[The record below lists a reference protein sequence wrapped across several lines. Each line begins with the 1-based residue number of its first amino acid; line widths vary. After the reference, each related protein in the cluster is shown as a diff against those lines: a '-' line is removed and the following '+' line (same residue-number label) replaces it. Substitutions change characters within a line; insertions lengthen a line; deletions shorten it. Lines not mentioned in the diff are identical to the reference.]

1 MAHVDDGG
9 PPVKFWQAVAFLET
23 DQLLE
28 VAQAADRL
36 GFDSITV
43 SDHVFSPQERKSKYP
58 YTPTGEPFWSP
69 ETPWPDPW
77 VLISAMAAVTTR
89 LKFSTNVYI
98 APGRD
103 LFTVA
108 KLVSSAAVISGGRVS
123 LGAAA
128 GWCQEEF
135 ELAGQDF
142 HNRGKRLNEMM
153 EALRVLW
160 RGGFQEF
167 HGTYYDFE
175 PLQISPVPDSPIP
188 IYIGGDSE
196 PALRRA
202 ATLADGWIGN
212 AYSVEDA
219 DAVLDRLHGHLK
231 AAGRTIDGFET
242 VMALYAEP
250 TPDVLRRFEDR
261 GVTALMCAPW
271 MVAQTEAGNF
281 NSPVS
286 EKIDAM
292 EAFAEKVISNA

>member
-1 MAHVDDGG
+1 M
-9 PPVKFWQAVAFLET
+9 KFWQAVAFLET

-36 GFDSITV
+36 GFDTITV
-43 SDHVFSPQERKSKYP
+43 SDHVFSPKDRRSKYP
-58 YTPTGEPFWSP
+58 YTPTGEPFWSA

-98 APGRD
+98 APARD

-108 KLVSSAAVISGGRVS
+108 KLVSSASVISGGRVS

-128 GWCQEEF
+128 GWCLEEF
-135 ELAGQDF
+135 EAAGQDF

-153 EALRVLW
+153 VALRALW
-160 RGGFQEF
+160 QGGFQEF

-175 PLQISPVPDSPIP
+175 PLQISPVPPAPIP

-212 AYSVEDA
+212 AYTPEDA

-231 AAGRTIDGFET
+231 AAGRSIDGFET

-250 TPDVLRRFEDR
+250 TPDILRRFEDR
-261 GVTALMCAPW
+261 GVTSLMCAPW
-271 MVAQTEAGNF
+271 MVAQTSDGNF
-281 NSPVS
+281 TSPVKD
-286 EKIDAM
+286 KIDAM
-292 EAFAEKVISNA
+292 EAFAEKVIGKV

>member
-1 MAHVDDGG
+1 
-9 PPVKFWQAVAFLET
+9 VKFWQAVAFLET
-23 DQLLE
+23 EQLLE

-43 SDHVFSPQERKSKYP
+43 SDHVFAPKDRKSKYP
-58 YTPTGEPFWSP
+58 YTPTGEPLWSP

-77 VLISAMAAVTTR
+77 VLIGAMSAVTTR

-153 EALRVLW
+153 QALRLLW

-175 PLQISPVPDSPIP
+175 PLQIAPVPDSPIP
-188 IYIGGDSE
+188 IYVGGDSE

-212 AYSVEDA
+212 AYSIEAA

-242 VMALYAEP
+242 VIALYVEP

-271 MVAQTEAGNF
+271 MVAQTDAGNF
-281 NSPVS
+281 TSPVS
-286 EKIDAM
+286 DKINAM
-292 EAFAEKVISNA
+292 EAFAEKVFDKV

>member
-1 MAHVDDGG
+1 M
-9 PPVKFWQAVAFLET
+9 KFWQAVAFLET

-36 GFDSITV
+36 GFDSIAV
-43 SDHVFSPQERKSKYP
+43 SDHIFAPKERKSKYP
-58 YTPTGEPFWSP
+58 YTPTGEPFWSAD
-69 ETPWPDPW
+69 TPWPDPW

-142 HNRGKRLNEMM
+142 HNRGKRFNEMI
-153 EALRVLW
+153 EALRALW
-160 RGGFQEF
+160 SGGWQEF
-167 HGTYYDFE
+167 HGSYYDFDS
-175 PLQISPVPDSPIP
+175 LQIAPVPPAPIP

-202 ATLADGWIGN
+202 ARHGDGWIGN
-212 AYSVEDA
+212 AYSIEDA
-219 DAVLDRLHGHLK
+219 DAVLDRLQGHLK
-231 AAGRTIDGFET
+231 AFGRTIDGFET
-242 VMALYAEP
+242 VMALYVEP
-250 TPDVLRRFEDR
+250 TPDVLHRFEDR

-271 MVAQTEAGNF
+271 MVAQTELGHF
-281 NSPVS
+281 TSPVND
-286 EKIDAM
+286 KVDAM
-292 EAFAEKVISNA
+292 EAFAEKVISKA

>member
-1 MAHVDDGG
+1 
-9 PPVKFWQAVAFLET
+9 VKFWQAVAFLET
-23 DQLLE
+23 EQLLE

-36 GFDSITV
+36 GFDTITV
-43 SDHVFSPQERKSKYP
+43 SDHVFAPKDRKSKYP
-58 YTPTGEPFWSP
+58 YTPTGEPLWSP

-77 VLISAMAAVTTR
+77 VLIGAMSAVTTR
-89 LKFSTNVYI
+89 LNFSTNVYI

-123 LGAAA
+123 LGTAA

-153 EALRVLW
+153 EALRLLW

-175 PLQISPVPDSPIP
+175 PLQIAPVPDSPIP
-188 IYIGGDSE
+188 IYVGGDSE

-212 AYSVEDA
+212 AYSIEAA

-242 VMALYAEP
+242 VIALYVEP

-271 MVAQTEAGNF
+271 MVAQTDAGNF
-281 NSPVS
+281 TSPVS
-286 EKIDAM
+286 DKINAM
-292 EAFAEKVISNA
+292 EAFAEKVFGKV

>member
-1 MAHVDDGG
+1 
-9 PPVKFWQAVAFLET
+9 
-23 DQLLE
+23 

-36 GFDSITV
+36 GFDSIAV
-43 SDHVFSPQERKSKYP
+43 SDHVFAPKTRESKYP
-58 YTPTGEPFWSP
+58 YTPTGEPFWSA

-89 LKFSTNVYI
+89 LRFSTNVYI
-98 APGRD
+98 APARD

-108 KLVSSAAVISGGRVS
+108 KLVSSASVISGGRVS

-128 GWCQEEF
+128 GWCREEF
-135 ELAGQDF
+135 EAAGQDF

-153 EALRVLW
+153 QALRLLW
-160 RGGFQEF
+160 NGGYQEF
-167 HGTYYDFE
+167 HGTYYDFD
-175 PLQISPVPDSPIP
+175 PLQISPVPPSPIP

-202 ATLADGWIGN
+202 ASLADGWIGN
-212 AYSVEDA
+212 AYSLDDA

-242 VMALYAEP
+242 VMALYVEP

-271 MVAQTEAGNF
+271 MVADTTGGHF
-281 NSPVS
+281 TSSV
-286 EKIDAM
+286 KDKVDAM
-292 EAFAEKVISNA
+292 EAFAEKVISRV

>member
-1 MAHVDDGG
+1 M
-9 PPVKFWQAVAFLET
+9 KFWQAVAFLET
-23 DQLLE
+23 EQLLE

-36 GFDSITV
+36 GFDTITV
-43 SDHVFSPQERKSKYP
+43 SDHVFAPKERKSKYP
-58 YTPTGEPFWSP
+58 YTPTGEPLWSA

-77 VLISAMAAVTTR
+77 VLIAAMSAVTTR
-89 LKFSTNVYI
+89 LTFSTNVYI
-98 APGRD
+98 APARD
-103 LFTVA
+103 LLTVA

-123 LGAAA
+123 LGTAA

-153 EALRVLW
+153 EALRLLW

-175 PLQISPVPDSPIP
+175 PLQIAPVPDSPIP
-188 IYIGGDSE
+188 IYVGGDSE

-212 AYSVEDA
+212 AYSIEAA

-242 VMALYAEP
+242 VIALYVEP

-271 MVAQTEAGNF
+271 MVAQTDAGNF
-281 NSPVS
+281 TSPVS
-286 EKIDAM
+286 DKINAM
-292 EAFAEKVISNA
+292 EAFAEKVFGKV

>member
-1 MAHVDDGG
+1 
-9 PPVKFWQAVAFLET
+9 
-23 DQLLE
+23 LE

-36 GFDSITV
+36 GFDTITV
-43 SDHVFSPQERKSKYP
+43 SDHVFAPKDRKSKYP
-58 YTPTGEPFWSP
+58 YTPTGEPLWSA

-77 VLISAMAAVTTR
+77 VLIAAMSAVTPR

-98 APGRD
+98 APARD
-103 LFTVA
+103 LLTVA

-123 LGAAA
+123 LGTAA

-142 HNRGKRLNEMM
+142 HNRGRRLNEMM
-153 EALRVLW
+153 EALRLLW

-175 PLQISPVPDSPIP
+175 PLQIAPVPDSPIP
-188 IYIGGDSE
+188 IYVGGDSE

-212 AYSVEDA
+212 AYSIEDA
-219 DAVLDRLHGHLK
+219 DAVLARLHGHLK

-242 VMALYAEP
+242 VIALYVEP
-250 TPDVLRRFEDR
+250 KPDVLRRFEDR

-271 MVAQTEAGNF
+271 MVAQTDAGNF
-281 NSPVS
+281 TSPVS
-286 EKIDAM
+286 DKINAM
-292 EAFAEKVISNA
+292 E